1 MATIRIV
8 SWNVNGIRAAHRK
21 GFLDWFEEDRPDIL
35 CVQETKAQ
43 EEQFPA
49 DLRGIDGYHKF
60 YSSAEKK
67 GYSGVALYTAMEPVG
82 VEPGFG
88 IERFDS
94 EGRTLQV
101 DMGDFVLFN
110 VYFPNGKSS
119 DERLAYKMDFYE
131 AFLDHIESL
140 RSQGRNIVVCGDV
153 NTAHKP
159 IDLARPKANEK
170 ISGFL
175 PIERE
180 WIDKLI
186 ERGLRGHLQDVQ
198 RGAGPVFMV
207 ESTRQLPCPER
218 RVAYRLL
225 LRKRRVPR
233 QRQVGGHP
241 PGRDGIG
248 PLPDQPGSGDWEL
261 TGSHAAPD
269 ALSRRTAS
277 TGCGDGR
284 MSAST

>member
-35 CVQETKAQ
+35 CVQETKANEDQ
-43 EEQFPA
+43 LPA
-49 DLRGIDGYHKF
+49 DLRGIEGYHKF

-67 GYSGVALYTAMEPVG
+67 GYSGVALYTTTEPVS

-140 RSQGRNIVVCGDV
+140 RSQGRNIIVCGDV

-159 IDLARPKANEK
+159 IDLARPKENAK

-180 WIDKLI
+180 WIDKL
-186 ERGLRGHLQDVQ
+186 
-198 RGAGPVFMV
+198 V
-207 ESTRQLPCPER
+207 ECGYVDTFRMFNEE
-218 RVAYRLL
+218 
-225 LRKRRVPR
+225 
-233 QRQVGGHP
+233 
-241 PGRDGIG
+241 
-248 PLPDQPGSGDWEL
+248 PDQYSWWNQRANSRARNVGWRIDYFFVNEEFRESVKSAGIHQEVMGSDHCPISLEVEI
-261 TGSHAAPD
+261 GS
-269 ALSRRTAS
+269 
-277 TGCGDGR
+277 
-284 MSAST
+284 